1 MAWVL
6 LTISIITEV
15 LGTVALKFSN
25 GFADW
30 KASVVVF
37 TAYILSFVLLGLAL
51 KGIELSTAYA
61 IWAGVGTALIAVIGF
76 LYFNE
81 PATTLK
87 LVSIVLIVL
96 GVVGLN
102 LADRIA

>member
-1 MAWVL
+1 MSWVL
-6 LTISIITEV
+6 LAISIISEV
-15 LGTVALKFSN
+15 MGTVALKFSN
-25 GFADW
+25 GFTDW
-30 KASVVVF
+30 KPSVVVF

-51 KGIELSTAYA
+51 KGIELSIAYA

-76 LYFNE
+76 FYFNE
-81 PATTLK
+81 PITTLK

-102 LADRIA
+102 LADRFA

>member
-1 MAWVL
+1 MSWLL
-6 LTISIITEV
+6 LTISIISEV
-15 LGTVALKFSN
+15 LGTVALKISN
-25 GFADW
+25 GFTDW
-30 KASVVVF
+30 KPSVVVF

-51 KGIELSTAYA
+51 KGIELSIAYA
-61 IWAGVGTALIAVIGF
+61 VWAGVGTALIAVIGF
-76 LYFNE
+76 FYFNE
-81 PATTLK
+81 PITTLK